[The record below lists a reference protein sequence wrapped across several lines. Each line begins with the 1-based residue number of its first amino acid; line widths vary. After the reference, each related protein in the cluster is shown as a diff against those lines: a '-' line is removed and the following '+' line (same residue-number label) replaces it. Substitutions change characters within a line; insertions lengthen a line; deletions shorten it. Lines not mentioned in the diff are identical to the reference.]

1 MASDLI
7 DADKSDENQQHV
19 TIDNTWNHK
28 RLISNIDTQT
38 IHTSNNLKNNSK
50 KHVDF

>member
-1 MASDLI
+1 MAEDLI
-7 DADKSDENQQHV
+7 DAEKSDENQHV

-50 KHVDF
+50 KQVDF